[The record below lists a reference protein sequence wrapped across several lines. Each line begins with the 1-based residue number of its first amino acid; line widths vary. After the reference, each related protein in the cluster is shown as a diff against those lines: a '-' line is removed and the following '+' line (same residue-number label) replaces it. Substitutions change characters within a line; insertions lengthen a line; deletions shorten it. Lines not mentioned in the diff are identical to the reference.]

1 MSLWDKLTPYL
12 NQKGIDIHLYTELL
26 LLIPLDNMIQMDK
39 LEELMTSPDNTIPT
53 DKAITLR
60 TQMDNKILLYTVN
73 NLLNFED
80 NNTGLDRE

>member
-1 MSLWDKLTPYL
+1 
-12 NQKGIDIHLYTELL
+12 
-26 LLIPLDNMIQMDK
+26 MIQMDK